1 LRGTVNTEF
10 GEWGRFDSYEGSS
23 DGTGKG
29 RGSEWWFRDEDM
41 ARRLAA
47 YLRPE
52 PNLERKRVQATV
64 VERKVVEKE
73 KSGWGRWGL
82 GGSRK
87 KAAEQSSPG
96 LPSPVSPG
104 LPSPASPG
112 EDDAVKMTV
121 RAEEV
126 TFRRENDFGV
136 WESMSG
142 WGIVVTVR
150 VRP

>member
-1 LRGTVNTEF
+1 
-10 GEWGRFDSYEGSS
+10 
-23 DGTGKG
+23 
-29 RGSEWWFRDEDM
+29 
-41 ARRLAA
+41 
-47 YLRPE
+47 
-52 PNLERKRVQATV
+52 
-64 VERKVVEKE
+64 
-73 KSGWGRWGL
+73 L